1 MNIPLIIRDDS
12 KNLIRIGEN
21 LSTPLN
27 EANEALNVN
36 DNLAPLQVQ
45 VCASPT
51 PDVQFNRSSATYSTY
66 AKHSSAHI
74 QFHKQFIQNEFG
86 YACGICDR
94 LWFKEDLKTLDDDS
108 VEFIRTFLPDVDE
121 HSITVCSTCRTSI
134 QKQSIPKMA
143 VHNGFEYPTIP
154 ENLQNC
160 PLDLVSERLISPR
173 IPFMQIRRLRHVHG
187 QYGIYGQIINVPM
200 EVNTMVNKLP
210 RNINDDHCIYVHIK
224 RKKIHKSS
232 FLHGL
237 INKRIIKA
245 WLKYLVNTPL
255 YRTYNI
261 TIDEQ
266 FFDNKHD
273 EELPLDGSSGND
285 VKMDNNELNENDGNE
300 LEDIPIE
307 ENLLAQQQTVMWND
321 DLYLRIAPGENN
333 VPISLLFDEHA
344 EELSFPSIYLG
355 QFRQFREGVTVTPF
369 MMATSELRRSDR
381 RGVTPHHLLYVA
393 MKIMRIRVRDSL
405 TVAFKHIGKKSNIT
419 KEEVQAENYI
429 HNCIESNLAFLR
441 SIPNSTWYWSERK
454 KDLFAMIRQLGKPT
468 VFFTISA
475 NEIGWLDLLQLLYK
489 LKTHDHITKEE
500 ISRLH
505 YMAKSTLINE
515 DAVTCTIYFNK
526 LVNVVMNIL
535 QSKTCS
541 PFGKYRVRHY
551 FKRIEFQHRG
561 SPHAHILAWL
571 DNTPK
576 DALNEDYDKAIDLI
590 NTLISVSAAEAS
602 GNIKLQTHKHTFT
615 CYKKITAKKPQ
626 KCRFEAPFMPCKKTM
641 ILTPMKNTEEGF
653 INYRNRY
660 AQIRVRLENEDF
672 EDVDNFY
679 NCNGITSDEDYYNII
694 RAGITRPKVF
704 VKREPLEKWHN
715 PFNPFIFNI
724 VQSNT
729 DFQFITEEYS
739 CAAYVVE
746 YVNKTNRGVS
756 HLQRKIIETM
766 DEHPEFDIIDITK
779 NISLNILN
787 HTEITSQEAAWY
799 LLREPMSKTSVI
811 IEYIPTVWPI
821 ERQRIRKTMKEL
833 SELDDDCTDVWKENW
848 FDKYER
854 RPEFLDNITLAQ
866 FVSKYTEN
874 RKKEFIERREP
885 KIIRYRNYDMATDF
899 NEYKR
904 EMVTLHLPF
913 RNEEE
918 EILAEMKFIRI
929 YDDNEDIILQRRKEF
944 ESDIDIDKTI
954 QICRELCRE
963 ETPMDED
970 EIQDVANRFPEE
982 NPFQQLYNN
991 PNSDINSDLQLATLN
1006 KLGAIAKKK
1015 ENILSSADFYAAMK
1029 MANEKQRALLTHMDS
1044 VKVAVRIR
1052 PLVKSESESGCR
1064 SCIERIPNEPQISIG
1079 KASQMFTFNYVFDEF
1094 EGQSKVYNCAV
1105 KHLIENLFKGYNLT
1119 ILAYGQTGSGKT
1131 YTMGTNYS
1139 GDIELGVIP
1148 RAVYDIFDTIETKTD
1163 YSYRVTCSFLELYNE
1178 SLYDLLTN
1186 KPREQSVVDMR
1197 EQHNGVCIPGLTE
1210 VEVHSPAEALSRLQE
1225 GSQGRVV
1232 GATAMN
1238 AQSSRSHAIFTF
1250 NIRIT
1255 NKQNPKEVMTS
1266 KFHLVDLAGSERSK
1280 KTGATGD
1287 RFKEGVNINKG
1298 LMVLGNVISQL
1309 CDGTNSFINYR
1320 DSKLTRLLQD
1330 SLGGNS
1336 VTLMIACVSPA
1347 DYNQDESFSTLR
1359 YADRA
1364 KKIKNKP
1371 VVNQDPQSA
1380 EISKLKKELEDMR
1393 LKFIEGGGV
1402 SYECP
1407 PSHKQLEQ
1415 KLEDAQTRIKEL
1427 LKTLTEYM
1435 SQSSNLLERA
1445 FMAEKLE
1452 ETMKEKFS
1460 QLTHLSESINADSG
1474 DIDKN
1479 KILQDIKTK
1488 ILEVQVQRLQC
1499 EKEMLS
1505 HEKLSGNNKSPFEE
1519 DELNTPIRHE
1529 HILYQAKINK
1539 EIYQITK
1546 NLVWKEEL
1554 MAKLSENVNG
1564 LGVIEGISQKEV
1576 DDLKKQVESLQSEKE
1591 ELLSQINKAAVNSAN
1606 NASKVAEQ
1614 RRKRL
1619 HELEQQKTTLLKK
1632 ISEQEKIIK
1641 MKQNSDE
1648 KMKALQADI
1657 MSMKQLKVKLI
1668 QQMKSENEKFRTW
1681 KVEKDREMCLLRS
1694 QNVKRQNQLK
1704 KMEQQHSLQQNVL
1717 KRKLEAAAAANKR
1730 IMAVLDR
1737 QKQAKMR
1744 KLKGPASERIKEK
1757 MQEELELLES
1767 EYQAQ
1772 RSLDSLIQDRASL
1785 SKELTIVK
1793 ESLQD
1798 NSISQEE
1805 KEKLARDMKQIEEGI
1820 ANRSAEISDLQ
1831 QKLLDIHHE
1840 DRPKGNWDML
1850 QSMGDAKFAVSYLFN
1865 LVSEKIKENLNTAQ
1879 SVSELKEQQHEY
1891 VNQLDLYSQKMEIIA
1906 ANHKVELENLE
1917 KECEEKVYILLK
1929 RIQEP
1934 NLNESEE
1941 MVQYKNIKYEELEKI
1956 GMLRNRIKELEE
1968 EVDTLNKALVVCKPP
1983 STHMEAFENFLEQKD
1998 TTFTASKAG
2007 QGTRNSKKKTQTFT
2021 FELADE
2027 ERLRTFDDSV
2037 EIENDDPNNDPD
2049 WVHTPLYKRLQSLKA
2064 SKRRCNSKNKTNPQ
2078 CSCQEE
2084 CSPKSCPCKQDD
2096 LDCNENCSCESACKL
2111 QEKSN
2116 LEVSSTKKQ
2125 RLMEPLTSIR
2135 ARRDDYFL

>member
-1 MNIPLIIRDDS
+1 
-12 KNLIRIGEN
+12 
-21 LSTPLN
+21 
-27 EANEALNVN
+27 
-36 DNLAPLQVQ
+36 
-45 VCASPT
+45 
-51 PDVQFNRSSATYSTY
+51 
-66 AKHSSAHI
+66 
-74 QFHKQFIQNEFG
+74 
-86 YACGICDR
+86 
-94 LWFKEDLKTLDDDS
+94 
-108 VEFIRTFLPDVDE
+108 
-121 HSITVCSTCRTSI
+121 
-134 QKQSIPKMA
+134 
-143 VHNGFEYPTIP
+143 
-154 ENLQNC
+154 
-160 PLDLVSERLISPR
+160 
-173 IPFMQIRRLRHVHG
+173 
-187 QYGIYGQIINVPM
+187 
-200 EVNTMVNKLP
+200 
-210 RNINDDHCIYVHIK
+210 
-224 RKKIHKSS
+224 
-232 FLHGL
+232 
-237 INKRIIKA
+237 
-245 WLKYLVNTPL
+245 
-255 YRTYNI
+255 
-261 TIDEQ
+261 
-266 FFDNKHD
+266 
-273 EELPLDGSSGND
+273 
-285 VKMDNNELNENDGNE
+285 
-300 LEDIPIE
+300 
-307 ENLLAQQQTVMWND
+307 
-321 DLYLRIAPGENN
+321 
-333 VPISLLFDEHA
+333 
-344 EELSFPSIYLG
+344 
-355 QFRQFREGVTVTPF
+355 
-369 MMATSELRRSDR
+369 
-381 RGVTPHHLLYVA
+381 
-393 MKIMRIRVRDSL
+393 
-405 TVAFKHIGKKSNIT
+405 
-419 KEEVQAENYI
+419 
-429 HNCIESNLAFLR
+429 
-441 SIPNSTWYWSERK
+441 
-454 KDLFAMIRQLGKPT
+454 
-468 VFFTISA
+468 
-475 NEIGWLDLLQLLYK
+475 
-489 LKTHDHITKEE
+489 
-500 ISRLH
+500 
-505 YMAKSTLINE
+505 
-515 DAVTCTIYFNK
+515 
-526 LVNVVMNIL
+526 
-535 QSKTCS
+535 
-541 PFGKYRVRHY
+541 
-551 FKRIEFQHRG
+551 
-561 SPHAHILAWL
+561 
-571 DNTPK
+571 
-576 DALNEDYDKAIDLI
+576 
-590 NTLISVSAAEAS
+590 
-602 GNIKLQTHKHTFT
+602 
-615 CYKKITAKKPQ
+615 
-626 KCRFEAPFMPCKKTM
+626 
-641 ILTPMKNTEEGF
+641 
-653 INYRNRY
+653 
-660 AQIRVRLENEDF
+660 
-672 EDVDNFY
+672 
-679 NCNGITSDEDYYNII
+679 
-694 RAGITRPKVF
+694 
-704 VKREPLEKWHN
+704 
-715 PFNPFIFNI
+715 
-724 VQSNT
+724 
-729 DFQFITEEYS
+729 
-739 CAAYVVE
+739 
-746 YVNKTNRGVS
+746 
-756 HLQRKIIETM
+756 
-766 DEHPEFDIIDITK
+766 
-779 NISLNILN
+779 
-787 HTEITSQEAAWY
+787 
-799 LLREPMSKTSVI
+799 
-811 IEYIPTVWPI
+811 
-821 ERQRIRKTMKEL
+821 
-833 SELDDDCTDVWKENW
+833 
-848 FDKYER
+848 
-854 RPEFLDNITLAQ
+854 
-866 FVSKYTEN
+866 
-874 RKKEFIERREP
+874 
-885 KIIRYRNYDMATDF
+885 
-899 NEYKR
+899 
-904 EMVTLHLPF
+904 
-913 RNEEE
+913 
-918 EILAEMKFIRI
+918 
-929 YDDNEDIILQRRKEF
+929 
-944 ESDIDIDKTI
+944 
-954 QICRELCRE
+954 
-963 ETPMDED
+963 
-970 EIQDVANRFPEE
+970 
-982 NPFQQLYNN
+982 
-991 PNSDINSDLQLATLN
+991 
-1006 KLGAIAKKK
+1006 
-1015 ENILSSADFYAAMK
+1015 
-1029 MANEKQRALLTHMDS
+1029 MDS

-1052 PLVKSESESGCR
+1052 PLVKSETESGCR

-1210 VEVHSPAEALSRLQE
+1210 VEVHSPAEALSQLQE

-1347 DYNQDESFSTLR
+1347 DYNQDESVSTLR

-1371 VVNQDPQSA
+1371 VVNQDSQSA

-1415 KLEDAQTRIKEL
+1415 ELEDAQTRIKEL

-1445 FMAEKLE
+1445 VMAEKLE

-1460 QLTHLSESINADSG
+1460 ELTHLSESINADSG

-1488 ILEVQVQRLQC
+1488 ILEVQVEVLGFFEVYSVPEEVLRTLHVSSKILADCMKDVQRLQC

-1519 DELNTPIRHE
+1519 DVLSTPIRHE
-1529 HILYQAKINK
+1529 HILSQAKINK

-1564 LGVIEGISQKEV
+1564 LGVIEGVSQKEV
-1576 DDLKKQVESLQSEKE
+1576 DDLKKQVESLQAEKD
-1591 ELLSQINKAAVNSAN
+1591 ELLSQINNAAVNSAN

-1632 ISEQEKIIK
+1632 IAEQEKIIK

-1668 QQMKSENEKFRTW
+1668 HQMKSENEKFRTW
-1681 KVEKDREMCLLRS
+1681 KVEKDREMCVLRS

-1704 KMEQQHSLQQNVL
+1704 KLEQQHSLQQNVL

-1744 KLKGPASERIKEK
+1744 RLKGPASERIKEK

-1785 SKELTIVK
+1785 TKELTIVK

-1805 KEKLARDMKQIEEGI
+1805 KEKLAMDMKQIEEGI

-1831 QKLLDIHHE
+1831 QKLLDIHHG

-1850 QSMGDAKFAVSYLFN
+1850 QSMGDAKFAVSYLFS

-1891 VNQLDLYSQKMEIIA
+1891 VNQLDLYSQKMEIMA
-1906 ANHKVELENLE
+1906 ANHKEELENLE

-1941 MVQYKNIKYEELEKI
+1941 IVQYKNIKYEELEKI
-1956 GMLRNRIKELEE
+1956 GMLRNRVKELEE
-1968 EVDTLNKALVVCKPP
+1968 EVDTLNKALVVRKPP

-1998 TTFTASKAG
+1998 TTFTTSK
-2007 QGTRNSKKKTQTFT
+2007 GTRKSKKKTQTFT
-2021 FELADE
+2021 YELADE
-2027 ERLRTFDDSV
+2027 ERLRAFDDSV

-2049 WVHTPLYKRLQSLKA
+2049 WVRTPLYKRLQSLKA

-2084 CSPKSCPCKQDD
+2084 CSPKSCPCKKDD
-2096 LDCNENCSCESACKL
+2096 LDCNENCSCDSACKL
-2111 QEKSN
+2111 KDKSN
-2116 LEVSSTKKQ
+2116 LEASPTKKQ
-2125 RLMEPLTSIR
+2125 KLMEPLASIR